1 MRYWPSRE
9 PARWIGG
16 YPKYP
21 CTFIYYGVTWDVV
34 RDSCPHITQFLNL
47 VSQLKLDRELFS
59 TGVPMA
65 IHAHTFGRLALAAA
79 LAGAGI
85 FLPVTATAGGPDPDR
100 TLMRN
105 VMTVTGGGVNCR
117 GGDTCVEKVGD
128 VAHVSYTVQVARLV
142 ESSDHIQTA
151 QGAAVFVPTVLENV
165 KMTLTS
171 VPDYPALEA
180 LQAQPDFDWES
191 RWTVPTKPVNQE
203 LRIWDVGRDSNGDA
217 VFDPELY
224 PDMAPED
231 FPWYSHVTPDFE
243 DPNLGVQRIKANLA
257 VATDPP
263 SYLAYGGEVAN
274 MDLYD
279 EYSFGIGGPGVYTLR
294 VEGDVAV
301 QSEVTVLPIRAINK
315 LWKCS
320 QEGGGPGSYMADCQ
334 SLQEFEWGRMGD
346 LPAYSLS
353 DPAVNA
359 AARERVTDAG
369 LTGSPQCVVTRET
382 GRNDLIGKDIEGSLG
397 AGDWY
402 TYLYA
407 LHANPAV
414 TYTISGVGE
423 DGCDQAAAVITLC
436 EQPEPS
442 PEPTPEPEPSESPE
456 PEPSTSPEPSESPE
470 PSTTPVPEPGDRS
483 VPSPTP
489 SMPATPEPTPTVP
502 ATMSTPTVP
511 STPNVPST
519 PPSVST
525 PHPRPLQRTGANSA
539 TGLALAALLGGAG
552 VALAAWR
559 RFRG

>member
-1 MRYWPSRE
+1 
-9 PARWIGG
+9 
-16 YPKYP
+16 
-21 CTFIYYGVTWDVV
+21 
-34 RDSCPHITQFLNL
+34 
-47 VSQLKLDRELFS
+47 
-59 TGVPMA
+59 MA
-65 IHAHTFGRLALAAA
+65 IHAHTFGRLALSAA

-85 FLPVTATAGGPDPDR
+85 FLPATATAGGPDPDR

-105 VMTVTGGGVNCR
+105 VMTATGGGVNCR

-203 LRIWDVGRDSNGDA
+203 LRIWDVGRDSDGDA

-224 PDMAPED
+224 PDIAPED
-231 FPWYSHVTPDFE
+231 FPWYSHITPDFE
-243 DPNLGVQRIKANLA
+243 DPNLGVRRIKADLA
-257 VATDPP
+257 VATAPP

-279 EYSFGIGGPGVYTLR
+279 EYSFGIGGSGVYTLR

-320 QEGGGPGSYMADCQ
+320 QEGGGPGSYMEGCQ

-414 TYTISGVGE
+414 TYTISGLART
-423 DGCDQAAAVITLC
+423 AAIKPPRSSRCASSRSRRRNLPNRPSRLL
-436 EQPEPS
+436 QPIRRPNL
-442 PEPTPEPEPSESPE
+442 PLRRN
-456 PEPSTSPEPSESPE
+456 
-470 PSTTPVPEPGDRS
+470 RS
-483 VPSPTP
+483 LLNRRN
-489 SMPATPEPTPTVP
+489 
-502 ATMSTPTVP
+502 
-511 STPNVPST
+511 PNRPCHRNLPNRRS
-519 PPSVST
+519 
-525 PHPRPLQRTGANSA
+525 RPLRWCRNPVTGACPA
-539 TGLALAALLGGAG
+539 RRRPRQRRRHLHLPCRLL
-552 VALAAWR
+552 
-559 RFRG
+559 

>member
-1 MRYWPSRE
+1 M
-9 PARWIGG
+9 
-16 YPKYP
+16 
-21 CTFIYYGVTWDVV
+21 
-34 RDSCPHITQFLNL
+34 
-47 VSQLKLDRELFS
+47 
-59 TGVPMA
+59 
-65 IHAHTFGRLALAAA
+65 
-79 LAGAGI
+79 
-85 FLPVTATAGGPDPDR
+85 
-100 TLMRN
+100 
-105 VMTVTGGGVNCR
+105 
-117 GGDTCVEKVGD
+117 
-128 VAHVSYTVQVARLV
+128 
-142 ESSDHIQTA
+142 
-151 QGAAVFVPTVLENV
+151 
-165 KMTLTS
+165 
-171 VPDYPALEA
+171 
-180 LQAQPDFDWES
+180 
-191 RWTVPTKPVNQE
+191 
-203 LRIWDVGRDSNGDA
+203 
-217 VFDPELY
+217 
-224 PDMAPED
+224 
-231 FPWYSHVTPDFE
+231 
-243 DPNLGVQRIKANLA
+243 A

-320 QEGGGPGSYMADCQ
+320 QEGGGPGSYMAGCQ

>member
-1 MRYWPSRE
+1 
-9 PARWIGG
+9 
-16 YPKYP
+16 
-21 CTFIYYGVTWDVV
+21 
-34 RDSCPHITQFLNL
+34 
-47 VSQLKLDRELFS
+47 
-59 TGVPMA
+59 MA
-65 IHAHTFGRLALAAA
+65 THAHTFGRLALAAA
-79 LAGAGI
+79 LASAGI
-85 FLPVTATAGGPDPDR
+85 FLPATATAGGPDPDR

-105 VMTVTGGGVNCR
+105 VMTATGGAVNCR

-165 KMTLTS
+165 KITLTS

-191 RWTVPTKPVNQE
+191 RWTVPTRPVNQE
-203 LRIWDVGRDSNGDA
+203 LRIWDVGRDSNGNA

-224 PDMAPED
+224 PDIAPED
-231 FPWYSHVTPDFE
+231 FPWYSHITPDFE
-243 DPNLGVQRIKANLA
+243 DTNLGVRRIKANLA

-279 EYSFGIGGPGVYTLR
+279 EYSFGIGGSGVYTLR

-301 QSEVTVLPIRAINK
+301 QSEVTVLPIRATNK

-320 QEGGGPGSYMADCQ
+320 QEGGGPGSYMEGCQ

-382 GRNDLIGKDIEGSLG
+382 GRSDLIGKDIEGSLG

-436 EQPEPS
+436 EQPEPTPEPSES
-442 PEPTPEPEPSESPE
+442 PEPSSSADPSPEPSTTPEPEPSESPA
-456 PEPSTSPEPSESPE
+456 PEPS
-470 PSTTPVPEPGDRS
+470 DRS

-489 SMPATPEPTPTVP
+489 STPAPPEPTPTAP
-502 ATMSTPTVP
+502 ATIGTPTVP
-511 STPNVPST
+511 STPNAPST

-525 PHPRPLQRTGANSA
+525 PASTPPTNVPTRTTNVPTPHPTPLQRTGANSA
-539 TGLALAALLGGAG
+539 AGLALAALLGGTG
-552 VALAAWR
+552 VAFAAWR
-559 RFRG
+559 RFRS

>member
-1 MRYWPSRE
+1 M
-9 PARWIGG
+9 
-16 YPKYP
+16 
-21 CTFIYYGVTWDVV
+21 
-34 RDSCPHITQFLNL
+34 
-47 VSQLKLDRELFS
+47 
-59 TGVPMA
+59 
-65 IHAHTFGRLALAAA
+65 
-79 LAGAGI
+79 
-85 FLPVTATAGGPDPDR
+85 
-100 TLMRN
+100 
-105 VMTVTGGGVNCR
+105 
-117 GGDTCVEKVGD
+117 
-128 VAHVSYTVQVARLV
+128 
-142 ESSDHIQTA
+142 
-151 QGAAVFVPTVLENV
+151 
-165 KMTLTS
+165 
-171 VPDYPALEA
+171 
-180 LQAQPDFDWES
+180 
-191 RWTVPTKPVNQE
+191 
-203 LRIWDVGRDSNGDA
+203 
-217 VFDPELY
+217 
-224 PDMAPED
+224 
-231 FPWYSHVTPDFE
+231 
-243 DPNLGVQRIKANLA
+243 
-257 VATDPP
+257 
-263 SYLAYGGEVAN
+263 
-274 MDLYD
+274 
-279 EYSFGIGGPGVYTLR
+279 
-294 VEGDVAV
+294 

-320 QEGGGPGSYMADCQ
+320 QEGGGPGSYMAGCQ

>member
-1 MRYWPSRE
+1 M
-9 PARWIGG
+9 
-16 YPKYP
+16 
-21 CTFIYYGVTWDVV
+21 
-34 RDSCPHITQFLNL
+34 
-47 VSQLKLDRELFS
+47 
-59 TGVPMA
+59 
-65 IHAHTFGRLALAAA
+65 
-79 LAGAGI
+79 
-85 FLPVTATAGGPDPDR
+85 
-100 TLMRN
+100 
-105 VMTVTGGGVNCR
+105 
-117 GGDTCVEKVGD
+117 
-128 VAHVSYTVQVARLV
+128 
-142 ESSDHIQTA
+142 
-151 QGAAVFVPTVLENV
+151 
-165 KMTLTS
+165 
-171 VPDYPALEA
+171 
-180 LQAQPDFDWES
+180 
-191 RWTVPTKPVNQE
+191 
-203 LRIWDVGRDSNGDA
+203 
-217 VFDPELY
+217 
-224 PDMAPED
+224 
-231 FPWYSHVTPDFE
+231 
-243 DPNLGVQRIKANLA
+243 A

-279 EYSFGIGGPGVYTLR
+279 EYSFGIGGSGVYTLR

-320 QEGGGPGSYMADCQ
+320 QEGGGPGSYMEGCQ

-456 PEPSTSPEPSESPE
+456 PEPSSSADPSPE
-470 PSTTPVPEPGDRS
+470 PSTTPEPEPSTSPEPEPGDRN

-489 SMPATPEPTPTVP
+489 STPAPPVPTPTVP
-502 ATMSTPTVP
+502 ATISTPTVP
-511 STPNVPST
+511 STPIAPST
-519 PPSVST
+519 PPSVPT
-525 PHPRPLQRTGANSA
+525 PRPTPLQRTGANSA
-539 TGLALAALLGGAG
+539 AGLALAALLGGTGIAF
-552 VALAAWR
+552 ATWR
-559 RFRG
+559 RFRS

>member
-1 MRYWPSRE
+1 
-9 PARWIGG
+9 
-16 YPKYP
+16 
-21 CTFIYYGVTWDVV
+21 
-34 RDSCPHITQFLNL
+34 
-47 VSQLKLDRELFS
+47 
-59 TGVPMA
+59 MA
-65 IHAHTFGRLALAAA
+65 THAATFGRLALAAA

-85 FLPVTATAGGPDPDR
+85 FLPTTATAGGPDPR
-100 TLMRN
+100 LTVAGN
-105 VMTVTGGGVNCR
+105 VVNLTGGGVNCH
-117 GGDTCVEKVGD
+117 GGNTCVEKVGD
-128 VAHVSYTVQVARLV
+128 VAHVSYTLQVARLLG
-142 ESSDHIQTA
+142 SSDHVQSA
-151 QGAAVFVPTVLENV
+151 QGVAVFVPTVLENV
-165 KMTLTS
+165 HITVTG
-171 VPDYPALEA
+171 VPDHATLET

-191 RWTVPTKPVNQE
+191 RWTVPIKPVDQE
-203 LRIWDVGRDSNGDA
+203 LPIWNVRRGEQGA
-217 VFDPELY
+217 VTVDPELN
-224 PDMAPED
+224 PGRDPET
-231 FPWYSHVTPDFE
+231 FPWYPHIGPDFE
-243 DPNLGVQRIKANLA
+243 DMNLGVWHMKADRA
-257 VATDPP
+257 VSTDPP
-263 SYLAYGGEVAN
+263 SYQAYDGVVGN
-274 MDLYD
+274 MALYD
-279 EYSFGIGGPGVYTLR
+279 EYSFGLRGPGVYTLR

-301 QSEVTVLPIRAINK
+301 QSEVTVLPVRATNK

-320 QEGGGPGSYMADCQ
+320 QEGGGPGSYIEGCQ

-346 LPAYSLS
+346 LPVYSLS